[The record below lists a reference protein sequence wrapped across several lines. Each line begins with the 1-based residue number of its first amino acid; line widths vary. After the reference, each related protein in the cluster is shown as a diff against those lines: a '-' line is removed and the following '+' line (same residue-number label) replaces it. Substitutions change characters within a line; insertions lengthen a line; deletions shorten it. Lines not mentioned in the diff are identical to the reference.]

1 MAEHDPAPLACHAV
15 GSAAAACAGSWRCSR
30 RSGRGREAAR
40 VWARRALLLV
50 AALLAACSSG
60 GVEDK
65 TPGDTPPP
73 LDGTSAFVVTT
84 DFQTGSFAVFPVLQ
98 PDAVAR
104 NVERIHSDAVARVH
118 DGVVYVVNRLGGDNV
133 QAVDPAA
140 GYATRWQC
148 SVDNGSNPH
157 DIAFA
162 APDKAYVTRYERATL
177 LIVDPTTG
185 ADCAGFVRGTI
196 DLSAL
201 ADADGLPEM
210 DQAVVIGGKLYVTLQ
225 RLDRRNFFRPSD
237 RSTIAVIDVATDA
250 VVGTIDL
257 TGTNPFTES
266 AGLVPD
272 PATGTLLL
280 NEVGELGRLDD
291 GGIERVDPIA
301 MRAEGFFVT
310 EQDLGGNV
318 TDVVLID
325 AHHAYAILLDQVG
338 RSRVVRFDPT
348 ARRVVSTLAA
358 GDEFLVDIALGPDG
372 QTLYLTDRTL
382 KRPGVRRF
390 AIADDTELVPSIDTG
405 LPPFDV
411 VFVAG
416 P

>member
-1 MAEHDPAPLACHAV
+1 MDSRSLRKAELRRGSIARGCGVAP
-15 GSAAAACAGSWRCSR
+15 R
-30 RSGRGREAAR
+30 RLRARAR
-40 VWARRALLLV
+40 VRLSGLRAPSARISLLV
-50 AALLAACSSG
+50 ALAACSSG
-60 GVEDK
+60 GVEDR

-73 LDGTSAFVVTT
+73 LAGTSAFVVTT

-98 PDAVAR
+98 PGAVAK
-104 NVERIHSDAVARVH
+104 NVERLHSDAVARVH
-118 DGVVYVVNRLGGDNV
+118 GGLVYVVNRLGGDNV
-133 QAVDPAA
+133 QALDPAA

-177 LIVDPTTG
+177 LIVDPTAGT
-185 ADCAGFVRGTI
+185 DCARFVRGTI
-196 DLSAL
+196 DLAAL
-201 ADADGLPEM
+201 ADGDGLPEM
-210 DQAVVIGGKLYVTLQ
+210 DQAVVIDGKLYVTLQ

-250 VVGTIDL
+250 LVGAIDL
-257 TGTNPFTES
+257 TGTNPFTET

-272 PATGTLLL
+272 PATGKLVV

-291 GGIERVDPIA
+291 GGVERVDPAA

-318 TDVVLID
+318 TDVVTID
-325 AHHAYAILLDQVG
+325 DQHAYAILLDEAA
-338 RSRVVRFDPT
+338 RSRVVRFDPA
-348 ARRVVSTLAA
+348 ARRVTNTLAA
-358 GDEFLVDIALGPDG
+358 GDEFLVDVALAPDRA
-372 QTLYLTDRTL
+372 TLYLTDRTL

-390 AIADDTELVPSIDTG
+390 AIADDAELAPSPIDTG

>member
-1 MAEHDPAPLACHAV
+1 M
-15 GSAAAACAGSWRCSR
+15 GSR
-30 RSGRGREAAR
+30 RAKKSDLPNVALRGAI
-40 VWARRALLLV
+40 VFV
-50 AALLAACSSG
+50 FLLAACSSG
-60 GVEDK
+60 GVEDR

-73 LDGTSAFVVTT
+73 LAGTSAFVVTS

-118 DGVVYVVNRLGGDNV
+118 DGLVYVVNRLGGDNI

-177 LIVDPTTG
+177 SIVDPTTG
-185 ADCAGFVRGTI
+185 PDCAGFERGTV

-201 ADADGLPEM
+201 ADGDGLPEM
-210 DQAVVIGGKLYVTLQ
+210 DQAVVVDGKLYVTLQ
-225 RLDRRNFFRPSD
+225 RLDRRNFFRPTG
-237 RSTIAVIDVATDA
+237 RSLIAVIDVATDA

-266 AGLVPD
+266 AGLAPD
-272 PATGTLLL
+272 ADGKLVL

-291 GGIERVDPIA
+291 GGIERVDLA
-301 MRAEGFFVT
+301 SGRAEGFFVT

-318 TDVVLID
+318 TDVVSID
-325 AHHAYAILLDQVG
+325 AHHAYAILLDEVG

-348 ARRVVSTLAA
+348 TRHVVSTLVA
-358 GDEFLVDIALGPDG
+358 GDEFLVDIDLGPDG
-372 QTLYLTDRTL
+372 ETLYLTDRTL
-382 KRPGVRRF
+382 KRPGLRRF
-390 AIADDTELVPSIDTG
+390 AIGDDHELAPSPIDTG

-411 VFVAG
+411 VFVTG

>member
-1 MAEHDPAPLACHAV
+1 VVSRVPAFGAFVLAAT
-15 GSAAAACAGSWRCSR
+15 
-30 RSGRGREAAR
+30 
-40 VWARRALLLV
+40 
-50 AALLAACSSG
+50 LAACSSG
-60 GVEDK
+60 GVEDR

-104 NVERIHSDAVARVH
+104 NVERIHSDAVARAH
-118 DGVVYVVNRLGGDNV
+118 DGLVYVVNRLGGDNI
-133 QAVDPAA
+133 QAIDPAA

-185 ADCAGFVRGTI
+185 PDCAGFVRGEV
-196 DLSAL
+196 DLAAF
-201 ADADGLPEM
+201 ADGDGLPEM
-210 DQAVVIGGKLYVTLQ
+210 DQAVVIGGRLFVTLQ
-225 RLDRRNFFRPSD
+225 RLDRRNFFRPTDKSV
-237 RSTIAVIDVATDA
+237 IAVVDVATDA
-250 VVGTIDL
+250 VVGSIDL
-257 TGTNPFTES
+257 TGTNPFAES
-266 AGLVPD
+266 AGLAPDPVTGKIVLTEVGEFNRIDDGGLERID
-272 PATGTLLL
+272 PATLT
-280 NEVGELGRLDD
+280 V
-291 GGIERVDPIA
+291 
-301 MRAEGFFVT
+301 EGFFVT

-318 TDVVLID
+318 SDVVIVD
-325 AHHAYAILLDQVG
+325 DHHAYAILLDAVA
-338 RSRVVRFDPT
+338 RSKVVRFDPT
-348 ARRVVSTLAA
+348 TRQVVATLASA
-358 GDEFLVDIALGPDG
+358 DEFLVDIELGPDRE
-372 QTLYLTDRTL
+372 TLYLTDRTL
-382 KRPGVRRF
+382 RRPGVRRF
-390 AIADDTELVPSIDTG
+390 AIADDVELEPSPIDTG